1 MEGSLLNRVKVED
14 SMWSVDKASH
24 HIFINLEK
32 QKETMWKSVFQGEE
46 GIDLT
51 KVDTTRD
58 ISDFDQEAQ
67 AAIQRVTFDHQMKM
81 MGKPTSSEQVSLNFP
96 PLQSSLLTFL
106 FTESARHLTQGMGRS
121 RISIQ
126 RHTIRSNT
134 SEHCRRLVN

>member
-1 MEGSLLNRVKVED
+1 MKVED

-58 ISDFDQEAQ
+58 ISEFDQEAQ

-81 MGKPTSSEQVSLNFP
+81 MGKPTSSEQVSLFP
-96 PLQSSLLTFL
+96 PNTLFSSYQASSVPLCIHSLVVTIFSIL
-106 FTESARHLTQGMGRS
+106 RKHTTSCARHGMLLVLRS
-121 RISIQ
+121 RAHHSIQ
-126 RHTIRSNT
+126 R
-134 SEHCRRLVN
+134 E